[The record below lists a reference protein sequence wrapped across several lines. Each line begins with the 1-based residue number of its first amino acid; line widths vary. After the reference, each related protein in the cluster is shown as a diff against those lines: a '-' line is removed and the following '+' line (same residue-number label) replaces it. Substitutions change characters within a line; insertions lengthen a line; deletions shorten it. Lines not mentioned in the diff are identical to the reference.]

1 MTPTATTTS
10 SATARRPVTP
20 PWTARTAPTPV
31 ASDDVTCTDDSC
43 DEVNDVIVNATNDA
57 NCDNNL
63 FCDGAETCHATLD
76 CQDGADAGGE

>member
-1 MTPTATTTS
+1 M
-10 SATARRPVTP
+10 
-20 PWTARTAPTPV
+20 

>member
-1 MTPTATTTS
+1 MTS
-10 SATARRPVTP
+10 S
-20 PWTARTAPTPV
+20 
-31 ASDDVTCTDDSC
+31 CTDDSC

-76 CQDGADAGGE
+76 CQDGADPVASDDVIVHRRQLR

>member
-1 MTPTATTTS
+1 MTS
-10 SATARRPVTP
+10 S
-20 PWTARTAPTPV
+20 
-31 ASDDVTCTDDSC
+31 CTDDSC

-76 CQDGADAGGE
+76 CQDGARPGGDRRQSLGVRTIVAMKTTTSS